1 MKIVIKILKWL
12 NYILIPIAIL
22 SFLYITVSKIYMG
35 ILIPAYFFVFIFLNL
50 IAITV
55 LNRISNNP
63 TVEIFK
69 DWKWFFALIFSYFL
83 ITLSVAVLT

>member
-1 MKIVIKILKWL
+1 MTIVIKILKWL

-50 IAITV
+50 IVITV

-69 DWKWFFALIFSYFL
+69 DWKWFFVLIFSYFL

>member
-1 MKIVIKILKWL
+1 MTIVIKILKWL

-22 SFLYITVSKIYMG
+22 SFFYITVSKIYMG

-50 IAITV
+50 IVITL

-69 DWKWFFALIFSYFL
+69 DWKWFFTLIFSYFL
-83 ITLSVAVLT
+83 IILSVVMLT

>member
-1 MKIVIKILKWL
+1 
-12 NYILIPIAIL
+12 
-22 SFLYITVSKIYMG
+22 MG

-50 IAITV
+50 IVITV

-83 ITLSVAVLT
+83 IILSMAVLT